1 MERRPFRVDPQLL
14 EFARG
19 MRQKAAPAE
28 QILWWCLRNRR
39 LNGFKFRRQTPI
51 GKYIADFYCAE
62 CKLVVELDGESH
74 FEPAADVKD
83 ARRTERLNDD
93 GYSVVRYT
101 NVDVFENLD
110 GLLATLLRECEARL
124 PHNSA
129 DGPSP
134 NLSPEYGGEE

>member
-14 EFARG
+14 EFARE

-28 QILWWCLRNRR
+28 HILWCCLRNRR
-39 LNGFKFRRQTPI
+39 LNGFKFRRQTSI
-51 GKYIADFYCAE
+51 GKYVADFYCAE

-74 FEPAADVKD
+74 FLPGAEAKD
-83 ARRTERLNDD
+83 AKRTERLNDD

-124 PHNSA
+124 PNGSP

-134 NLSPEYGGEE
+134 NLSPAYGGEE